1 MAFKIN
7 LDKIRKEKAALAK
20 RQAERGMGMLKIPEG
35 EHLLRF
41 LPPWSEEGK
50 LVKEVVTHYGIVE
63 HGVTCLAQFDEACP
77 GCEMVD
83 KLRESGNKQDADLA
97 RRMAPKSRY
106 LANVHV
112 VKSEGMEEGRVGVL
126 AFGETILQKLLDIIS
141 DPDYGDITDTKNG
154 RNVKVIRRGT
164 GAFDTEYDVIARP
177 KTCATEADLSK
188 MKDLDKLVEALKVD
202 ADRMVGMLEG
212 KSEEELDAEAAEKGE
227 KDSDEEDDDEDRSAK
242 PKRVTSREEEPEEEG
257 EEEESEDEEEESE
270 DEEEESEEEETEEEE
285 SNEEEEEE
293 PSKPEPKPK
302 KLSAAERIAEIKAR
316 AAKKRKS

>member
-227 KDSDEEDDDEDRSAK
+227 KDSDEEDDDEDRSEK
-242 PKRVTSREEEPEEEG
+242 PKKAASRERQDDDESEGEASDDDEEEESGEDDENEG
-257 EEEESEDEEEESE
+257 EEEEGEDSESGEGEDES
-270 DEEEESEEEETEEEE
+270 
-285 SNEEEEEE
+285 
-293 PSKPEPKPK
+293 SKPKPK